1 MFRSLLIMCALVLA
15 LLPAKAEVH
24 ALLRDGTADIHAA
37 GGGKE
42 ITKFRLIVDLDK
54 RLITGFAIPVD
65 IIDINA
71 NLVSFRKTVGWRSVS
86 GKIDRLAGAL
96 HALDTLRNAKTN
108 TVLMSQD
115 LDLMCKPTF

>member
-1 MFRSLLIMCALVLA
+1 MCALVLA

-24 ALLRDGTADIHAA
+24 ALLCDGTADIHAA

>member
-1 MFRSLLIMCALVLA
+1 MCALVWS
-15 LLPAKAEVH
+15 LLPAEAEVH
-24 ALLRDGTADIHAA
+24 ALSCDGTADIHAA

-65 IIDINA
+65 IIDIDA
-71 NLVSFRKTVGWRSVS
+71 KLVSFRKTVGWRSVS
-86 GKIDRLAGAL
+86 GKIDRPAGAL